1 MSSSDSSTPSTE
13 TPDTVRPTE
22 ATSSVTSEAK
32 PAESPV
38 PPSAEA
44 SAEVKEKT
52 EDKKDAPQDAN
63 GNTPPPEN
71 KGHRG
76 RWVGLAL
83 VVFLAG
89 GALGGYYGA
98 KWMVYQRPLPFKVP
112 VASDLTKN
120 SDTATQLT
128 NADGDVLQ
136 PTDDMEHPHFAI
148 IRVTDG
154 DTSIQVAEKL
164 RQAGYDFPNWL
175 MKVAA
180 KLHPNHLAQLHK
192 GRYKFSTTLTP
203 AQLLDVLGKGAMIEG
218 SIRIPEGAT
227 IWEVRKRF
235 NEAPGLVH
243 QTAEMSNEA
252 LVEALGI
259 ADWEALAGQTVKS
272 PEGFLAPDTYR
283 YAEGVTDL
291 AVMKLALSRQQ
302 KLLTDLWAKRSADV
316 KLTTPYEA
324 LILASIVEKES
335 GLEADRP
342 KIASVFHNRLEK
354 QMPLQTDPT
363 VIYGIGPNFNG
374 NITKKDLDTA
384 TPYNTYKIP
393 ALPPTPIGTPGVTAL
408 KATLNP
414 EETKYLYFV
423 SRGDGSSEFSTN
435 LKDHNRAVNRYILK
449 AKPAAKSA
457 ADKTTPP
464 KGSKP
469 PQNAASPK
477 ADATPAETTDTAPS
491 TTP

>member
-1 MSSSDSSTPSTE
+1 MSSSDSNTTSSE
-13 TPDTVRPTE
+13 TPETVHPVEPTTAE
-22 ATSSVTSEAK
+22 A
-32 PAESPV
+32 V
-38 PPSAEA
+38 PPSGETREDADKSVDA
-44 SAEVKEKT
+44 TVANKT
-52 EDKKDAPQDAN
+52 DKATD
-63 GNTPPPEN
+63 TPPTDSSNPPPSDG
-71 KGHRG
+71 KRHRA

-83 VVFLAG
+83 VVLLAG
-89 GALGGYYGA
+89 GALGGYLGA

-112 VASDLTKN
+112 
-120 SDTATQLT
+120 TQPT
-128 NADGDVLQ
+128 VNADVDILQ
-136 PTDDMEHPHFAI
+136 PDDDEAHPHFVI

-316 KLTTPYEA
+316 KLSTPYEA

-414 EETKYLYFV
+414 DDTKYLYFV

-449 AKPAAKSA
+449 AKPAAKPA
-457 ADKTTPP
+457 AATDKTTRP
-464 KGSKP
+464 KGDKAQP
-469 PQNAASPK
+469 KAESPK